1 MMFRYKK
8 VFLPLLVVVAC
19 LSSFNLLCEQADQPV
34 VAYER
39 MMPIY
44 TQDGCYYYNKADMTV
59 IHISLPKAI
68 KTLGSKII
76 LRSPIRFAQWVSS
89 LYYKTKKETF
99 DIVKILNPQQTVPCS
114 RSQEL
119 IFTWIGH
126 ATFLIQ
132 VGDFNILT
140 DPVFGDVKVGPFT
153 LTKRTMPPGVR
164 LEDLPRIDAIVISH
178 NHSDHT
184 DTDSLVALAKAYDPI
199 VYVPEGN
206 KELIASMGFSRVVE
220 CTWWDS
226 KVIHKAGK
234 TLKLTCVPALHWSI
248 RFSLQSYRK
257 ALWSGW
263 MISAN
268 DTNVFFAGDTA
279 YGEHFKQIANEF
291 PSIDVALMPIGPTN
305 EGENMHKN
313 CHVDALEAV
322 DACIDLKARCFVP
335 MHYGTF
341 FLSKDTLTHPLNR
354 LSEYWATKSDVLG
367 DTTLLI
373 ARCGQGHTFEKKQS
387 SDAIVQEPQS

>member
-1 MMFRYKK
+1 MIVGYKK
-8 VFLPLLVVVAC
+8 AFLPFLMVVAC
-19 LSSFNLLCEQADQPV
+19 LFNFNLLCEQSDPTV
-34 VAYER
+34 VACER

-44 TQDGCYYYNKADMTV
+44 KDGCYYYNEADMAV
-59 IHISLPKAI
+59 KHINVTKAI
-68 KTLGSKII
+68 KTLGNKII
-76 LRSPIRFAQWVSS
+76 LQSPKRFVSWISS
-89 LYYKTKKETF
+89 LFYKQQQETF
-99 DIVKILNPQQTVPCS
+99 DIAKILNPQQTVPCKK
-114 RSQEL
+114 SQEL
-119 IFTWIGH
+119 IATWIGH

-140 DPVFGDVKVGPFT
+140 DPVFGDVKVGPLT
-153 LTKRTMPPGVR
+153 LTKRTMQPGIR

-206 KELIASMGFSRVVE
+206 KELIASMGFSRVIE

-226 KVIHKAGK
+226 KVIRHGDKA
-234 TLKLTCVPALHWSI
+234 LKLTCVPALHWSI

-257 ALWSGW
+257 ALWAGW

-268 DTNVFFAGDTA
+268 DTHLYFAGDTA
-279 YGEHFKQIANEF
+279 YGEHFKQIADEF
-291 PSIDVALMPIGPTN
+291 RSIDVALMPIGPTH
-305 EGENMHKN
+305 EGENLHKN

-354 LSEYWATKSDVLG
+354 LSEYWATKSDLLG

-373 ARCGQGHTFEKKQS
+373 ARCGQGHTFEKKPV
-387 SDAIVQEPQS
+387 SDIKA

>member
-1 MMFRYKK
+1 MIFCYKK
-8 VFLPLLVVVAC
+8 AFLPLLVVVAC
-19 LSSFNLLCEQADQPV
+19 LSSFNLVCEQSDQAV
-34 VAYER
+34 VACQR

-44 TQDGCYYYNKADMTV
+44 KDGCYYYNEADLAV
-59 IHISLPKAI
+59 KHINFAKAI
-68 KTLGSKII
+68 KTLGNKIV
-76 LRSPIRFAQWVSS
+76 LQSPKRLVAWISAWF
-89 LYYKTKKETF
+89 YKQEKETF
-99 DIVKILNPQQTVPCS
+99 DIAKILNPQQTVPCS
-114 RSQEL
+114 QSQEP
-119 IFTWIGH
+119 IATWIGH

-132 VGDFNILT
+132 LGDFNILT
-140 DPVFGDVKVGPFT
+140 DPVFGDVKVGLLT
-153 LTKRTMPPGVR
+153 LTKRTMLPGVR

-184 DTDSLVALAKAYDPI
+184 DTDSLVALAKAYDPL

-206 KELIASMGFSRVVE
+206 KELIASMGFSRVIE

-226 KVIHKAGK
+226 KVIRQGGK
-234 TLKLTCVPALHWSI
+234 TLKITCVPALHWSI

-268 DTNVFFAGDTA
+268 DTNVYFAGDTA
-279 YGEHFKQIANEF
+279 YGEHFKQIADEF
-291 PSIDVALMPIGPTN
+291 PSIDVALMPIGPTH
-305 EGENMHKN
+305 EGENLHKN

-373 ARCGQGHTFEKKQS
+373 ARCGQGHTFENKHV
-387 SDAIVQEPQS
+387 SDIKA